1 MNLVLLISVFV
12 IATCGLIYELV
23 SATLASYLLGDS
35 VTQFSTVIGVYLFS
49 MGIGSFLSRYIHR
62 HFIALFI
69 QVEILI
75 GLVGGYSAA
84 LLFLLFGHVA
94 SFRILLYLMVL
105 VIGTLV
111 GLEIPLLMRI
121 LKDRLEFKELVA
133 RVFTFDYIGAL
144 IASILFPLL
153 LVPRLGLVR
162 TSLFFGILNVLV
174 ALWAVHLFG
183 AQVVRVRLLKVLS
196 ILVLIGLALGFA
208 YAERLTDFAETS
220 LYADRIIYAKTS
232 PYQRIVL
239 TQASHASGDEL
250 RLFLNGNLQFSS
262 RDEYRY
268 HEALV
273 HVGLQARPQARSVLV
288 LGGGDGMAVREIL
301 KYENVETVTL
311 VDLDQKMTR
320 LFSENH
326 LLMKL
331 NGASLKSPKVRIL
344 NQDAFIWLRENQE
357 TFDFIVIDFPDP
369 TNFSLGKLYTTS
381 FFQEIRRALNPGGA
395 VAVQS
400 TSPLFARKSFWCVEA
415 TLRSVGFQTL
425 PYHVYVP
432 SFGEWGFV
440 LASASG
446 APLETPTHFQ
456 PSLRFLTPETLAGML
471 HFPKDME
478 RVETEVNR
486 LNNQILVRYYEEE
499 WSEYVD
505 GSDS

>member
-1 MNLVLLISVFV
+1 MNLILLISVFV

-49 MGIGSFLSRYIHR
+49 MGVGSFLSRYVNR
-62 HFIALFI
+62 HFTALFI

-84 LLFLLFGHVA
+84 ALFLLFGHVA
-94 SFRILLYLMVL
+94 SFRILLYLMVF

-121 LKDRLEFKELVA
+121 LKDRLEFKDLVS

-174 ALWAVHLFG
+174 ALWAVHLFRH
-183 AQVVRVRLLKVLS
+183 QMVRVRLLKGFS
-196 ILVLIGLALGFA
+196 ILALIVLALGFS

-220 LYADRIIYAKTS
+220 LYSDRIIYAKTS

-239 TQASHASGDEL
+239 TQSSHASGDEL

-273 HVGLQARPQARSVLV
+273 HVGLQGAAAKSVLV

-301 KYENVETVTL
+301 KHGGVERVTL
-311 VDLDQKMTR
+311 VDLDGKMTR
-320 LFSENH
+320 LFAENPI
-326 LLMKL
+326 LAKL
-331 NGASLKSPKVRIL
+331 NEDSLRSPKVRVI
-344 NQDAFIWLRENQE
+344 NQDAFIWLRGNREA
-357 TFDFIVIDFPDP
+357 FDFIVIDFPDP
-369 TNFSLGKLYTTS
+369 TNYSLGKLYTTS
-381 FFQEIRRALNPGGA
+381 FFRELRRALNPGA
-395 VAVQS
+395 TVAVQS
-400 TSPLFARKSFWCVEA
+400 TSPLFARKSFWCIDK
-415 TLRSVGFQTL
+415 TLRAVGFETL

-440 LASASG
+440 LASLQ
-446 APLETPTHFQ
+446 PIEPPTRFD
-456 PSLRFLTPETLAGML
+456 PPLRFLTPETLKGML

-478 RVETEVNR
+478 RVETEANR

-499 WSEYVD
+499 WSEYAN